1 MYLTIHLV
9 GHFYTQFRFSFSVSV
24 SFRCELKW
32 QIISVMM
39 KTERDNK
46 RNTELNYGYE

>member
-1 MYLTIHLV
+1 MYFTIHLV
-9 GHFYTQFRFSFSVSV
+9 GHFYTQFRFSVSV